1 MSTDLARETAKGCA
15 GRLRGFLAGEDEDMR
30 EQFGGD
36 YGTGAADWCGDSVLD
51 VRRVYGYDGRLAEV
65 ELLVGFG
72 GPNIW
77 AVFDGRGC
85 EFRVS
90 WYCDPVTEWVECA
103 DLSADML
110 ELFDT
115 WNVTR

>member
-1 MSTDLARETAKGCA
+1 MSTDLARETAAGYA
-15 GRLRGFLAGEDEDMR
+15 GRLRAFLEGEDEDMR
-30 EQFGGD
+30 EEFGDD
-36 YGTGAADWCGDSVLD
+36 YGMSATDWCGDSVLD
-51 VRRVYGYDGRLAEV
+51 VRRVYGFDGRLAAV

-72 GPNIW
+72 GPNVW

-90 WYCDPVTEWVECA
+90 WYCDPVTEWVECP
-103 DLSADML
+103 DLSADTL

-115 WNVTR
+115 WMVTQ